1 MLAFLSGRQPD
12 NISQRLQ
19 HTTQQCCVSNSS
31 YREMVPRG
39 KSGRSN
45 SHGNELGGGP
55 SLQPQRTVGEEIRD
69 IRLAEYR
76 VTVTKRKGQLSVPDM
91 QQSPGCAAG

>member
-12 NISQRLQ
+12 NISQCLQ
-19 HTTQQCCVSNSS
+19 HMTQQCCVSGSS

-39 KSGRSN
+39 KSGRRN
-45 SHGNELGGGP
+45 SRANEPGAGP

-69 IRLAEYR
+69 IHLAEYR
-76 VTVTKRKGQLSVPDM
+76 VTVTKRKGQLSVPDVEP
-91 QQSPGCAAG
+91 SPGCAAG